1 MGIDR
6 AGTPGILDADGSV
19 IFDGSDGST
28 TPDGEAKKMTRRR
41 IPEMLV
47 LLAAM
52 SGAACSRNE
61 PPDNDPVIVT
71 DSRDGEVGEADAAA
85 ADAAEGPDADG
96 RKGRAAAGD
105 AETRSTAARFNI
117 PPGHLPPPG
126 QCRVWM
132 PGEPPGQQKKKY
144 PVGRCSELR
153 MSIPAGAWLVYRPT
167 DDKKEVRVWEYGR
180 DQEVLSQR
188 IYSAVTGELIRHVA
202 PGGS

>member
-1 MGIDR
+1 M
-6 AGTPGILDADGSV
+6 TP
-19 IFDGSDGST
+19 
-28 TPDGEAKKMTRRR
+28 RR

-47 LLAAM
+47 VLAVIG
-52 SGAACSRNE
+52 SAACSRNE
-61 PPDNDPVIVT
+61 PPGDDPVIASGSRGGDVR
-71 DSRDGEVGEADAAA
+71 DVDGAAERDG
-85 ADAAEGPDADG
+85 
-96 RKGRAAAGD
+96 RAGAAGD
-105 AETRSTAARFNI
+105 GETRSTAARFNI
-117 PPGHLPPPG
+117 PPGHLPPAG

-153 MSIPAGAWLVYRPT
+153 ISIPAGAWLVYRPT
-167 DDKKEVRVWEYGR
+167 DDKKEVRVWEYGG